1 MAAPRGREIA
11 VSSAARRGFVPTE
24 AGQIHY
30 REALPGPPAAGAAP
44 APPVLLLHMTPG
56 SSRIYSEVLPRIAA
70 AGYRAIAMDT
80 MGYGDSDS
88 LGAAPRMEDYAESTT
103 WLLDGLGLPRATMVG
118 LSTGSIIAA
127 ATAVHFP
134 ERVSRLALCEP
145 GRFNT
150 PERQARGY
158 IGGRWEVDAGG
169 EALAARWRQIAGGF
183 GGRLTTDQAFVL
195 YVDSLRS
202 GEHQRE
208 AYHALI
214 HYELI
219 ERLPRIAAPTLLLTG
234 EYSTREEPIET
245 FLRGIAQSE
254 HERVRE
260 AANAPPLEQPAAFA
274 EALLGWLARTP
285 EPPAGAGA
293 GA

>member
-1 MAAPRGREIA
+1 MP
-11 VSSAARRGFVPTE
+11 SATGRGFVSTG

-30 REALPGPPAAGAAP
+30 REVLPRAAASGERSGA
-44 APPVLLLHMTPG
+44 PVVFLHMTPG
-56 SSRIYSEVLPRIAA
+56 SSRVYADVLPRVAA
-70 AGYRAIAMDT
+70 SGYRAIAMDT

-88 LGAAPRMEDYAESTT
+88 LGAAPRMEDYAESVT
-103 WLLDGLGLPRATMVG
+103 WLLDGLGIRRATIVG

-127 ATAVHFP
+127 ATAIHFP

-158 IGGRWEVDAGG
+158 IGGRWEVDAEG
-169 EALAARWRQIAGGF
+169 EALAARWRQIARGF
-183 GGRLTTDQAFVL
+183 GGRLTTEQAFVL

-214 HYELI
+214 HYELV
-219 ERLPRIAAPTLLLTG
+219 EGLSRIAAPTLLLTG
-234 EYSTREEPIET
+234 EHSTREEPIET
-245 FLRGIAQSE
+245 FLRGIAGSA
-254 HERVRE
+254 HAVV
-260 AANAPPLEQPAAFA
+260 ADCANAPPLEQPEAFA
-274 EALLGWLARTP
+274 DALLRWLDRTP
-285 EPPAGAGA
+285 EPPAAAGA

>member
-1 MAAPRGREIA
+1 M
-11 VSSAARRGFVPTE
+11 SSAVMRGFVTMPV
-24 AGQIHY
+24 GQIHY
-30 REALPGPPAAGAAP
+30 REMFSAEIAGR
-44 APPVLLLHMTPG
+44 PPVLFLHMTPG
-56 SSRIYSEVLPRIAA
+56 SSRVYAEVLPRVSEE
-70 AGYRAIAMDT
+70 GYRAIAMDT

-88 LGAAPRMEDYAESTT
+88 LGDACTMEQFAESVT
-103 WLLDGLGLPRATMVG
+103 WLLDGLGIERTTLVG

-127 ATAVHFP
+127 ATAIHFP
-134 ERVSRLALCEP
+134 SRVSRQVLCEP

-169 EALAARWRQIAGGF
+169 EVLASRWRQIANGF
-183 GGRLTTDQAFVL
+183 GGRLTTEQALVL

-214 HYELI
+214 NYELI
-219 ERLPRIAAPTLLLTG
+219 GRLSRIVVPTLLLTG

-245 FLRGIAQSE
+245 FLAGIADSV
-254 HERVRE
+254 HEVVPD
-260 AANAPPLEQPAAFA
+260 AANAPPLEQPVVVAS
-274 EALLGWLARTP
+274 ALLRWLARTP
-285 EPPAGAGA
+285 EPVPNTEEPA
-293 GA
+293 

>member
-1 MAAPRGREIA
+1 MSIAAE
-11 VSSAARRGFVPTE
+11 RGFVSTD

-30 REALPGPPAAGAAP
+30 REASLEPPAAAGGTGAP
-44 APPVLLLHMTPG
+44 LLLLHMTPG
-56 SSRIYSEVLPRIAA
+56 SSRIYAAVLPRLAD

-88 LGAAPRMEDYAESTT
+88 LGAAPRMEDYAESAI
-103 WLLDGLGLPRATMVG
+103 WLLDGLGIARATLVG

-127 ATAVHFP
+127 AAAVHFP
-134 ERVSRLALCEP
+134 RRVSRLALCEP

-158 IGGRWEVDAGG
+158 IGGRWEVDADG

-234 EYSTREEPIET
+234 EHSTREEPIET
-245 FLRGIAQSE
+245 FLDGIPDSTHA
-254 HERVRE
+254 VVPDC
-260 AANAPPLEQPAAFA
+260 ANAPPLEQPAAFA
-274 EALLGWLARTP
+274 DALLGWLAGTP
-285 EPPAGAGA
+285 EPPARAGSGA
-293 GA
+293 

>member
-1 MAAPRGREIA
+1 MSTG
-11 VSSAARRGFVPTE
+11 

-30 REALPGPPAAGAAP
+30 REVAP
-44 APPVLLLHMTPG
+44 APAAPGEGSGEPVIFLHMTPG
-56 SSRIYSEVLPRIAA
+56 SSRIYADVLPRVAA
-70 AGYRAIAMDT
+70 PGYRAVAMDT

-88 LGAAPRMEDYAESTT
+88 LGAAPRMEDYAESVT
-103 WLLDGLGLPRATMVG
+103 WLLDGLGVRRATIVG

-127 ATAVHFP
+127 ATAIHFP

-183 GGRLTTDQAFVL
+183 GGRLSSGQAFVL

-202 GEHQRE
+202 GEHQHE

-219 ERLPRIAAPTLLLTG
+219 ERLPRIAVPTLLLTG
-234 EYSTREEPIET
+234 EHSTREEPIET
-245 FLRGIAQSE
+245 FLGGIAGSA
-254 HERVRE
+254 HAVV
-260 AANAPPLEQPAAFA
+260 AGCANAPPLERPGAFA
-274 EALLGWLARTP
+274 DALLRWLERTP
-285 EPPAGAGA
+285 AAGAGA
-293 GA
+293 